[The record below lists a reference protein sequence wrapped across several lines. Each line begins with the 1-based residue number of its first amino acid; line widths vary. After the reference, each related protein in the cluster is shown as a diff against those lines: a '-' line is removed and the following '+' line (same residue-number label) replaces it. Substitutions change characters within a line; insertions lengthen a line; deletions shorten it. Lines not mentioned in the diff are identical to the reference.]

1 MQNEALPEE
10 IKMKKSN
17 LIIVGICSLF
27 LLTACGNH
35 QVNAPQKIEV
45 NMSKEEKT
53 VSKQEKK
60 QERPSSSTTEEKETP
75 FEPQKAE
82 QTAEAFVYSY
92 YDYNSENER
101 NKNAKVYC
109 TEDLQKKLN
118 LVQSEQSIKMKSSI
132 TSFHLY
138 EEIKGSEE
146 SQDEEVQNKAYLVL
160 VTYDLNGNS
169 VTPQV
174 LKLSV
179 QQVEGKYLVNKME
192 LPLMN

>member
-1 MQNEALPEE
+1 
-10 IKMKKSN
+10 MKKVKL
-17 LIIVGICSLF
+17 LIFSIFFLF

-35 QVNAPQKIEV
+35 HINEPQKLETSV
-45 NMSKEEKT
+45 SKEEKS

-60 QERPSSSTTEEKETP
+60 QEMPSSSTTEEKEAP
-75 FEPQKAE
+75 FDQEKAE

-92 YDYNSENER
+92 YDYSSENER

-109 TEDLQKKLN
+109 TENLQKKLN
-118 LVQSEQSIKMKSSI
+118 LVQSEQSIEMKSSI

-138 EEIKGSEE
+138 EAIKESEE
-146 SQDEEVQNKAYLVL
+146 NQEEAQSKAYLVL

>member
-1 MQNEALPEE
+1 
-10 IKMKKSN
+10 MKKSN
-17 LIIVGICSLF
+17 LIIFGICSLF
-27 LLTACGNH
+27 LLTACGASHINE
-35 QVNAPQKIEV
+35 PQKLETSV
-45 NMSKEEKT
+45 SKEEKN

-60 QERPSSSTTEEKETP
+60 QEASSSSTTEEKEAP
-75 FEPQKAE
+75 FDTGKAE

-146 SQDEEVQNKAYLVL
+146 NQDEEVQNKAYLVL

>member
-1 MQNEALPEE
+1 
-10 IKMKKSN
+10 MKKVKL
-17 LIIVGICSLF
+17 LIFSIFFLF

-35 QVNAPQKIEV
+35 HINEPQKLETSV
-45 NMSKEEKT
+45 SKEEKT

-60 QERPSSSTTEEKETP
+60 QETASSSTTEEKEAP
-75 FEPQKAE
+75 FDTEKAE

-101 NKNAKVYC
+101 NKNAKTYC
-109 TEDLQKKLN
+109 TEDLRKKLN

-146 SQDEEVQNKAYLVL
+146 NQDEEVQNKAYLVL

>member
-1 MQNEALPEE
+1 
-10 IKMKKSN
+10 MKKSH
-17 LIIVGICSLF
+17 LVIVGMCSLF

-35 QVNAPQKIEV
+35 HINEPQKLETSV
-45 NMSKEEKT
+45 SKEEKS

-60 QERPSSSTTEEKETP
+60 QETPSSSTTEEKDAP
-75 FEPQKAE
+75 FDQEKAE
-82 QTAEAFVYSY
+82 QTVEAFVYSY
-92 YDYNSENER
+92 YDYSSENER

-109 TEDLQKKLN
+109 TENLQKKLN
-118 LVQSEQSIKMKSSI
+118 LVQSEQSIEMKSSI

-138 EEIKGSEE
+138 EAIKESEENQEEE
-146 SQDEEVQNKAYLVL
+146 SQSKAYLVL

>member
-1 MQNEALPEE
+1 
-10 IKMKKSN
+10 MKKSS

-35 QVNAPQKIEV
+35 HINEPQKLETSV
-45 NMSKEEKT
+45 SKEEKS
-53 VSKQEKK
+53 VPKQKKK
-60 QERPSSSTTEEKETP
+60 QESPSSSTTEEKATP
-75 FEPQKAE
+75 FDPEKAE
-82 QTAEAFVYSY
+82 QAAEDFVYSY

-101 NKNAKVYC
+101 NKNAKTYC
-109 TEDLQKKLN
+109 TEALQKKLN
-118 LVQSEQSIKMKSSI
+118 LVQSEQSIAMKSSI

-146 SQDEEVQNKAYLVL
+146 TQDEEGQNKAYLVL
-160 VTYDLNGNS
+160 VAYDLNGNS

-179 QQVEGKYLVNKME
+179 QQVEGKYLVNQME